1 MYRPIM
7 AIRDFSSSSAV
18 THIDLEN
25 TGMASTAMS
34 MIMLQAPWM
43 MSSCVSR
50 LLRDKTQGDTG
61 KEELNIR
68 HRHGIHT
75 GGNERADFV

>member
-1 MYRPIM
+1 M

-34 MIMLQAPWM
+34 MTMLQAPWM
-43 MSSCVSR
+43 ISLCVSH
-50 LLRDKTQGDTG
+50 LLRDKT
-61 KEELNIR
+61 
-68 HRHGIHT
+68 
-75 GGNERADFV
+75 